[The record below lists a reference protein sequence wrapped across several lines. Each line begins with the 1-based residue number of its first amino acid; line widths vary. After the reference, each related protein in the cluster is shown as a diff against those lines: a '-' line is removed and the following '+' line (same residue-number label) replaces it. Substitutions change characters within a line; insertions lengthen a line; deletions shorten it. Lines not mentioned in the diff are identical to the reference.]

1 MRSVFSGALVL
12 AGALVLSA
20 CATMPNEEPNNE
32 DVNKTAATIYDE
44 AKSALDRG
52 DYETSI
58 QKLESLEA
66 RFPFGIYAQQA
77 QLDMAY
83 AYYKFDEPESAIA
96 AADRFIKL
104 YPRHARVDYA
114 YYLKGLIK
122 FDQVHSA
129 FDKIAQQ
136 DPAQRD
142 NKAALNSFQYF
153 LELVQKFPNSPY
165 AEDAIQRLTYLRN
178 ALARNELYSARHYV
192 KLGAY
197 VAAVNRAKYIVEHYY
212 RTPSVP
218 EALAIMINSYE
229 ALGIEDLAAD
239 TRKVF
244 ERNFPDQTAM
254 LEKRGGISEQAN

>member
-1 MRSVFSGALVL
+1 MRRFFTVGLVL
-12 AGALVLSA
+12 AGTLLITA
-20 CATMPNEEPNNE
+20 CATTPTDELAND
-32 DVNKTAATIYDE
+32 DVSKTAASIYSE

-96 AADRFIKL
+96 AAERFIKL

-165 AEDAIQRLTYLRN
+165 AEDAIERLTYLRN

-212 RTPSVP
+212 LTPSVP
-218 EALAIMINSYE
+218 EALAIMIHSYE
-229 ALGIEDLAAD
+229 ALGIQDLAAD
-239 TRKVF
+239 ARKVF
-244 ERNFPDQTAM
+244 ARNFPNQTAM
-254 LEKRGGISEQAN
+254 LDERGNFPN